1 MLFKVFYQ
9 ETKLRS
15 PKRETTKSL
24 YVELDNVD
32 AKTGIVEVR
41 QLVAD
46 NTPYNV
52 EFIDALSKDAEEYE
66 RESEGFKITKF

>member
-32 AKTGIVEVR
+32 EEVDIDVE
-41 QLVAD
+41 D
-46 NTPYNV
+46 DEDDSYDTD
-52 EFIDALSKDAEEYE
+52 ED
-66 RESEGFKITKF
+66 